1 MWQDL
6 KKIDPKVKIEDTR
19 GLTAGNWRQKEF
31 LMQRSAETV
40 CIRCGQLR
48 VFLRKWK
55 DRTNDR
61 GTLITHTES
70 VCPDSLCQ
78 KIVDAQF
85 TQMREK
91 REMSEEKRKGIIL
104 ARRTKSTT
112 A

>member
-1 MWQDL
+1 
-6 KKIDPKVKIEDTR
+6 
-19 GLTAGNWRQKEF
+19 
-31 LMQRSAETV
+31 MQRSAETV
-40 CIRCGQLR
+40 CIRCGKLR

-61 GTLITHTES
+61 GTMITHTES
-70 VCPDSLCQ
+70 VCPDSQCQ

-104 ARRTKSTT
+104 ARRTKI
-112 A
+112 AVRLN